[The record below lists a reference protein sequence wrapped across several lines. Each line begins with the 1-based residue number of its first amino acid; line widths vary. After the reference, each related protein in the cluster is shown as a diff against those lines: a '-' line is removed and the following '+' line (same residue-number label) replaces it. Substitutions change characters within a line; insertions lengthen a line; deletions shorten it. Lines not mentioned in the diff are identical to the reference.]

1 MRVSIFI
8 LTLLLLVI
16 PFVNETADGAGKT
29 IAVLPFYDDSGYRGP
44 WHLRTEMPIML
55 GDMLMDDYFA
65 IVPMDSIMEYYPK
78 PPKKNIFKKF
88 LGLFS
93 NQKEVQRILTDLE
106 VVSIAR
112 KVDADFA
119 IVGIIEDYTFR
130 RTGGGDV
137 LIGGYKSYTAKVALS
152 HVRVI
157 RVADGTPMGTVQ
169 GESNKN
175 ERGLGLELL
184 GKPRQRDLEFYSLDS
199 LDFGSKRFVS
209 TMMGQATVEALNKV
223 QKDLRAI
230 ITLPDTNWFAEKK
243 FKIISQEAGMAF
255 INAGSADGVK
265 PGDKFNVFASE
276 SGVLV
281 GKINVTMVMSDHVA
295 KVEVLQGQD
304 AIRAE
309 DVIMPE

>member
-8 LTLLLLVI
+8 LTLLLLAV
-16 PFVNETADGAGKT
+16 PFVHETADGAGKT
-29 IAVLPFYDDSGYRGP
+29 IALLPFYDDSGYRGP
-44 WHLRTEMPIML
+44 WHLRTEIPIML
-55 GDMLMDDYFA
+55 GDMLMDDYFT
-65 IVPMDSIMEYYPK
+65 IVPFDSVMQYYPK
-78 PPKKNIFKKF
+78 PPEKNIFKKF

-93 NQKEVQRILTDLE
+93 NRKEKQRILTDLE
-106 VVSIAR
+106 IVSIAR
-112 KVDADFA
+112 KAGADFA
-119 IVGIIEDYTFR
+119 ITGIIEDFTFR

-137 LIGGYKSYTAKVALS
+137 MIGGYKSYTSKVELS

-169 GESNKN
+169 GEASKN

-199 LDFGSKRFVS
+199 LDFGSKRFVN
-209 TMMGQATVEALNKV
+209 TMMGQTTIEALNKV

-230 ITLPDTNWFAEKK
+230 ITLPDTNWFAEKQ
-243 FKIISQEAGMAF
+243 FKVISQEAGIAF
-255 INAGSADGVK
+255 INAGSADGVR
-265 PGDKFNVFASE
+265 PGDRFNVFASE

-281 GKINVTMVMSDHVA
+281 GKINVTVVWSDHVSKA
-295 KVEVLQGQD
+295 EVVQGQD